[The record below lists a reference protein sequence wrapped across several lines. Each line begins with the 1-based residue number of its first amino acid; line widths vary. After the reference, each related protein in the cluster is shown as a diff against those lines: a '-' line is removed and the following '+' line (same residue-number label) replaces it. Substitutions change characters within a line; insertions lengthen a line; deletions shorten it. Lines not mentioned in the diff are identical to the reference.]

1 MKQQLINEWQEE
13 SLLSWEDFLVSQVK
27 ENREIISKMIRATN
41 IEIVI
46 LREHSLKANM
56 RIEEL
61 TIKLI
66 EAEMNIETPGN

>member
-27 ENREIISKMIRATN
+27 ETREIISKMIRATN

-61 TIKLI
+61 TIQLI
-66 EAEMNIETPGN
+66 EAEMNLGTPGN